1 MGPTVGPRSL
11 VLSGLN
17 LLGRLLVH
25 WQVSGAHSGVGD
37 EVRRGGS
44 SPGLGRSRARR
55 IPAMFVVE
63 RAWNMVKRV
72 EVGQCEGRVKWVQ
85 CYQEEGQ
92 LKTHHCEG
100 FGR

>member
-63 RAWNMVKRV
+63 WTTWNKMKRV
-72 EVGQCEGRVKWVQ
+72 EVGQCEESVKWVQ
-85 CYQEEGQ
+85 W
-92 LKTHHCEG
+92 LS
-100 FGR
+100 GRRSTQDAPL